1 MRVFWV
7 AAGSD
12 VGAALGGALA
22 AGMVAAAVA
31 LLYVTVRHGPTLL
44 VAAGYVAFKWFSG
57 GQWRHNYTGPRY
69 VTRPVR
75 AVGQTV
81 LTVATVAAILNPL
94 ATVAVIGALAGALSV
109 TAAMTRRRARAVG
122 LPPLRARRVDPDRP
136 RALASA
142 GTLRVGVNQL
152 RADRSGG
159 TRVGREPAR

>member
-1 MRVFWV
+1 MRVLWV

-12 VGAALGGALA
+12 VGVALGGAMA

-57 GQWRHNYTGPRY
+57 GQWRHHYTGPRY

-81 LTVATVAAILNPL
+81 LTVVAVAAWLNPL
-94 ATVAVIGALAGALSV
+94 ATVVVIGALAGALGV
-109 TAAMTRRRARAVG
+109 TVAVTRRWARPVG
-122 LPPLRARRVDPDRP
+122 LPPLRARRVEPDRP

-142 GTLRVGVNQL
+142 AAPPVGVDYL
-152 RADRSGG
+152 RAIPSSDVSHR
-159 TRVGREPAR
+159 